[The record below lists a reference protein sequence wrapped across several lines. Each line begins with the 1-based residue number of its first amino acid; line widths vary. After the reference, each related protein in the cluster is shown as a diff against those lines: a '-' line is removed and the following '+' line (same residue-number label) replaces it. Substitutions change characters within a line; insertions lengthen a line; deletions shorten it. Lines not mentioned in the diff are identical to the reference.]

1 MDAALL
7 DTDTLSEIL
16 KARNAMVAAKAMSYL
31 RHHNHYT
38 FSAFSRFEIR
48 RGWVD
53 KQATRQLANFEVFC
67 GHSLVLPLTD
77 AIFDRAAALWATSR
91 QGGHPNGDA
100 DLLIAATALENDL
113 VLVTGNLR
121 HFGWMSGMKVEDLR
135 TA

>member
-1 MDAALL
+1 MHASLL

-16 KARNAMVAAKAMSYL
+16 KARNATVTAKAVAYL
-31 RHHNHYT
+31 QHHSHYT
-38 FSAFSRFEIR
+38 FSAFSRFDIR

-77 AIFDRAAALWATSR
+77 SIFDRAAVLWATSR
-91 QGGHPNGDA
+91 QGDHPNGDA
-100 DLLIAATALENDL
+100 DLLIAATALEHRL
-113 VLVTGNLR
+113 VPVTGKLR
-121 HFGWMSGMKVEDLR
+121 HFGWMPGLKVEDWR